1 LKVSV
6 RSFASSGCF
15 LLIILASIS
24 WTVFHAHAIGA
35 TVTASW
41 AYDYGPQPACAAPVD
56 VTCIDHFEVQ
66 DISDQLHM
74 SLVKEVAN
82 PSPATGKVDRISVSF
97 KYGPPFGVRTIS
109 VIAVGRDAHGAR
121 VTSNPFAARQS
132 ITIWPFA
139 KSSLLF

>member
-1 LKVSV
+1 M
-6 RSFASSGCF
+6 
-15 LLIILASIS
+15 LASRGFNIDS
-24 WTVFHAHAIGA
+24 LAVGETEDPNLSRMTFVVHGDDAVLEQVRKQLDKL
-35 TVTASW
+35 VTIV
-41 AYDYGPQPACAAPVD
+41 Q
-56 VTCIDHFEVQ
+56 VQ